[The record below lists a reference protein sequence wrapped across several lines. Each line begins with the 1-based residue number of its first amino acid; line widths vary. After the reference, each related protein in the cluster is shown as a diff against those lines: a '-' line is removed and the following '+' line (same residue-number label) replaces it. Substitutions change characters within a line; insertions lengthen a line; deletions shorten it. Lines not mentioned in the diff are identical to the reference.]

1 VLRHDHTTP
10 EGNVYLVSNSV
21 RTHKCLEVDSLRSD
35 VLHSGFAMISRGKG
49 TCTMTY
55 ITQVNL
61 RGIIPSI
68 VVNYVLD
75 MQVYGVI
82 QKLRSYFELK
92 KRYERNMKSAAS

>member
-1 VLRHDHTTP
+1 
-10 EGNVYLVSNSV
+10 
-21 RTHKCLEVDSLRSD
+21 
-35 VLHSGFAMISRGKG
+35 
-49 TCTMTY
+49 MTY